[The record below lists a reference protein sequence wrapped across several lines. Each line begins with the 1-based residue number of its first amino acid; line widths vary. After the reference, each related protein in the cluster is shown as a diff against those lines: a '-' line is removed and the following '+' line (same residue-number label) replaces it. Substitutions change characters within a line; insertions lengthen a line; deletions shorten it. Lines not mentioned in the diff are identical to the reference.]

1 VLGVPFT
8 ADGGYV
14 ALLVRGTPRD
24 ELAVVL
30 NAVEK
35 AVWPGAVLAGDLGAD
50 VVVVAAEP
58 TARDIGRALLAALDR
73 ALGVECAR
81 VVVGPV
87 VAALADVAR
96 SVADTRQ
103 AMDVA
108 TALRMPDR
116 CLSATSLTALTLL
129 ADVVDRP
136 SAQRLV
142 LDEIGPLLDHDQRVG
157 TRLVETLRVY
167 LAHGSNKVSAA
178 AALHIRRQTMYQRLA
193 RIDQLIGDV
202 HAPRRHTSL
211 VLALAVAGLHLN

>member
-1 VLGVPFT
+1 
-8 ADGGYV
+8 
-14 ALLVRGTPRD
+14 VRGTPRD

-30 NAVEK
+30 SAVEK
-35 AVWPGAVLAGDLGAD
+35 AVWPGAVLAGDLGTD

-58 TARDIGRALLAALDR
+58 TARDIGRALLVALDR

-87 VAALADVAR
+87 VAALGDVAR

-142 LDEIGPLLDHDQRVG
+142 IDEIGPLLDHDHRAG

-167 LAHGSNKVSAA
+167 LAHGSSKVSAA
-178 AALHIRRQTMYQRLA
+178 AALHIRRQTLYQRLA

-211 VLALAVAGLHLN
+211 VLALAVAGLHHDTAERPLP